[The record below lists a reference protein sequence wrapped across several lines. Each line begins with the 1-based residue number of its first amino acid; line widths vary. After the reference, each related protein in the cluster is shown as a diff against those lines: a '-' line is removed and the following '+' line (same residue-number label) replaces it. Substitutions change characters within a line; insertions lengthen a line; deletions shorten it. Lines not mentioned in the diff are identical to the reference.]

1 MPKKKVLFFLPS
13 GVGGAERVTI
23 TIAKMLDRE
32 KFDVKFVIV
41 GRSKGDISELI
52 PETYPIE
59 LLYVYNI
66 WCFATLKIIN
76 LLKRERPDTVFC
88 SLRYLNPR
96 VILAAL
102 IVGRIKTIIRNDN
115 TLQTLSMLQRLFIK
129 ASYRWADVIIAQQ
142 EEMRNEILSF
152 TNTPGSK
159 IIALQNPLDIE
170 MIDGKVEK
178 SQSPYR
184 DDGIHYVCVGRIGK
198 HKGQDVLISAFNIV
212 HNKDAK
218 THLYLVGQYSQNDTY
233 YKDLCQEINLYHLND
248 FVHFVGYTDN
258 PYVWIKYAD
267 CCVLS
272 SRNEGLP
279 NVLLE
284 ALYLKTPSV
293 ATKCIP
299 VIERI
304 IKDGETGML
313 VPSEDYQ
320 SMANA
325 MIDALTHRFMWSDTF
340 SSTNATFIHLF
351 ES

>member
-1 MPKKKVLFFLPS
+1 MPKKKALFFLPS

-178 SQSPYR
+178 SQSPYK
-184 DDGIHYVCVGRIGK
+184 DDGIHYVCVGAYR
-198 HKGQDVLISAFNIV
+198 
-212 HNKDAK
+212 K
-218 THLYLVGQYSQNDTY
+218 T
-233 YKDLCQEINLYHLND
+233 
-248 FVHFVGYTDN
+248 
-258 PYVWIKYAD
+258 
-267 CCVLS
+267 
-272 SRNEGLP
+272 
-279 NVLLE
+279 
-284 ALYLKTPSV
+284 
-293 ATKCIP
+293 
-299 VIERI
+299 
-304 IKDGETGML
+304 
-313 VPSEDYQ
+313 
-320 SMANA
+320 
-325 MIDALTHRFMWSDTF
+325 
-340 SSTNATFIHLF
+340 
-351 ES
+351 